1 MKNIFNKTDGNEI
14 LERIEK
20 LTPES
25 KALWGTMNVSQMMAH
40 CASAAK
46 MPTGEV
52 APKRVGFPISLI
64 GKMLKSKILRAPTFR
79 KNSPTAP
86 EIKITDT
93 RDFEKEKA
101 NFKAAVKKLVE
112 NGESIAKASHHPFF
126 GKMTPSEWG
135 RINYLHADHHLSQF
149 GA

>member
-40 CASAAK
+40 CSSAAK
-46 MPTGEV
+46 MPTGEIV
-52 APKRVGFPISLI
+52 PKRVGFPISLL
-64 GKMLKSKILRAPTFR
+64 GSLLKSKILKSPSFR

-86 EIKITDT
+86 EIKITDP

-101 NFKAAVKKLVE
+101 NFKAAVKKLVD
-112 NGESIAKASHHPFF
+112 NGESSVKASHHAFF
-126 GKMTPSEWG
+126 GKMTPAEWG